1 MAENMIRITACD
13 NQLLLVAYQWGA
25 SFVIGNINSGNSQPV
40 NVALPL
46 VAGQYQ
52 GGLQLNGVNS
62 PLSGSYPVTLAPG
75 QYQLVAIGI
84 DWGGPQAFTF
94 TLNGQTYS
102 LPPSNNGDGVV
113 WTTGPIA
120 LTI

>member
-25 SFVIGNINSGNSQPV
+25 SFVIGNINSGNNQSV